1 VTRSPSLEE
10 IACGAEPLAE
20 IDPRELAP
28 LPPPYDQVE
37 QQRPWK
43 PLSNAVRSQA
53 NVSLDGFAALGISR
67 PATPEEEQQL
77 VDRFIAGL
85 RKLLSAENNWTFLEQ
100 LTLSLEHCTRCQ
112 TCVEA
117 CPVYTE
123 SGRQEIYRP
132 TYRSEIFR
140 RLVRKY
146 ARPGGKWLS
155 ALQGEDIELNFTT
168 LARLL
173 ELSYRCTLCR
183 RCAQACPIGV
193 DNGLLT
199 HEIRKIFSMELGIAP
214 KEIHESGSQLHL
226 RVGSSTGMNPR
237 AVKDNIEFLDD
248 EVYEHTGIRVR
259 TPWDKESADVLLIH
273 NAGEILSWPENPM
286 AFAVILEAA
295 GINWTMSSELAAYD
309 SVNYG
314 VWYDDAQFARV
325 ALRQA
330 EAARKLGVK
339 KIVLGECG
347 HGHKASMVI
356 ADRILTGELNV
367 PRESALVFLRNIVRS
382 GRLRLDPA
390 RNDFPVTLHDP
401 CNMVRMMGI
410 VEPQREI
417 LRAICPQ
424 FREMAPHGVENYCC
438 GGGSGFALMSSYNF
452 ADWRLSVAG
461 RKKLKQVL
469 EAFADQPG
477 PGVKK
482 YVCAPCSNCKGQF
495 RDLFQYYG
503 VWERSGILYGGLAE
517 LIVNAMADLKQPFI
531 QWEFH

>member
-1 VTRSPSLEE
+1 V
-10 IACGAEPLAE
+10 
-20 IDPRELAP
+20 DPRALVP

-37 QQRPWK
+37 QHQPWK
-43 PLSNAVRSQA
+43 PLSEAALARA
-53 NVSLDGFAALGISR
+53 NTLLDGFAALGLPR
-67 PATPEEEQQL
+67 PATPEKEEQL
-77 VDRFIAGL
+77 VQRFIAGL

-117 CPVYTE
+117 CPIYTE

-140 RLVRKY
+140 RLVQKY

-155 ALQGEDIELNFTT
+155 ALKGEDIELNFTT

-199 HEIRKIFSMELGIAP
+199 HEIRKVFSMELGIAP
-214 KEIHESGSQLHL
+214 KEIHEAGSQLHL
-226 RVGSSTGMNPR
+226 RAGSSTGMNPR
-237 AVKDNIEFLDD
+237 AVKDNIEFLD
-248 EVYEHTGIRVR
+248 EETYEHTGIRVR
-259 TPWDKESADVLLIH
+259 TPWDQEGADVLLVH
-273 NAGEILSWPENPM
+273 NAGEILAWPENPM
-286 AFAVILEAA
+286 AFALILEAA
-295 GINWTMSSELAAYD
+295 RIRWTMSSELAAYD
-309 SVNYG
+309 GVNYG
-314 VWYDDAQFARV
+314 VWYDDVQFARV
-325 ALRQA
+325 AFRQA
-330 EAARKLGVK
+330 EAARKLKVK

-347 HGHKASMVI
+347 HGHKASMVV
-356 ADRILTGELNV
+356 ADRILTGGLNV
-367 PRESALVFLRNIVRS
+367 PRESALVFLRDIVRS

-401 CNMVRMMGI
+401 CNMTRMMGI
-410 VEPQREI
+410 VRPQREI
-417 LRAICPQ
+417 LEAICPQ
-424 FREMAPHGVENYCC
+424 FREMTPHGVENYCC

-452 ADWRLSVAG
+452 ADWRMAVAG
-461 RKKLKQVL
+461 RRKLRQVL
-469 EAFADQPG
+469 EAFAGEPG
-477 PGVKK
+477 PDVKK

-517 LIVNAMADLKQPFI
+517 LVANAMTDLKRPFI